1 MEVMSQRVPAVS
13 TRLSGIPE
21 LVVHD
26 RTGLLASPDD
36 PASLA
41 HELRR
46 LLGSPALRARL
57 AQAAVAHVD
66 AEFSQEVNLRRL
78 LDCFG
83 SVPATEG

>member
-1 MEVMSQRVPAVS
+1 MVS

-21 LVVHD
+21 LVAHD

-83 SVPATEG
+83 SVPVTEG

>member
-1 MEVMSQRVPAVS
+1 MEAMSQRVPVVS

-26 RTGLLASPDD
+26 STGLLASPAD

-46 LLGSPALRARL
+46 LLDSPALRSRL
-57 AQAAVAHVD
+57 AEAAVLHVE
-66 AEFSQEVNLRRL
+66 AEFGQEVNLDRL
-78 LDCFG
+78 LGYFTP
-83 SVPATEG
+83 PAAAHS